1 MRLFVASR
9 WCDSCDSPRCGNFLP
24 LGASR
29 NSNGPNESRS
39 SASCRLP
46 TSARSGNQNCAAT
59 SRRNS
64 PPNAPRWLLEPLRHK
79 EIDHG
84 RRKRNPPAQ
93 KPDRKTRA
101 QQSDASIAS
110 DDREDRARRAD
121 AAAASALGDPAFHRQ
136 QGAQREHPR
145 THLCQVRR
153 LSGAQGDRRESD
165 RRRARPRLRA
175 PIDRIRNS
183 ISNSARLSESLAPN
197 CSARA

>member
-9 WCDSCDSPRCGNFLP
+9 WCDSRTRRDAGV
-24 LGASR
+24 
-29 NSNGPNESRS
+29 
-39 SASCRLP
+39 SCR
-46 TSARSGNQNCAAT
+46 TGRRAIQMARTNRDRQRVAAYQ
-59 SRRNS
+59 RREDQEIRVAPRHRGENS
-64 PPNAPRWLLEPLRHK
+64 PPNAPRWLPEPLRHK

-121 AAAASALGDPAFHRQ
+121 AAAASTLGDPAVYRQ

-145 THLCQVRR
+145 TYLCQVRR
-153 LSGAQGDRRESD
+153 LSGTQSDRRESD
-165 RRRARPRLRA
+165 RRRARPRLRRQSIA
-175 PIDRIRNS
+175 SGTLSRIRRGYRNPTRR
-183 ISNSARLSESLAPN
+183 IAQCHA
-197 CSARA
+197 